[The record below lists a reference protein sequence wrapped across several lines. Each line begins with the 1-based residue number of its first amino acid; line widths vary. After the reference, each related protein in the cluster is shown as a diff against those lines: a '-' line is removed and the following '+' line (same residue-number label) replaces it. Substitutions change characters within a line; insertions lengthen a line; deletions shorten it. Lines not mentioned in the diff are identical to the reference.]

1 MDRISFLDSE
11 LCEIIKRSLM
21 AFYRLVESG
30 ELNKDTLEGILEV
43 YKNEDVIY
51 MSKWLSQKGFSLLEE
66 LSCYEYEVNFDYC
79 RYLEIRNLILE
90 LDLEIK
96 DPETAFISITELLNT
111 SVIFSKENGIN
122 KKLNC

>member
-11 LCEIIKRSLM
+11 LCEIIKRSLI
-21 AFYRLVESG
+21 AFYRLVESD

-66 LSCYEYEVNFDYC
+66 LSHYEYEVNFDYC

-96 DPETAFISITELLNT
+96 DAETAFISITELLNT
-111 SVIFSKENGIN
+111 SVIFSKENGV
-122 KKLNC
+122 K

>member
-11 LCEIIKRSLM
+11 LCEIIKRSLI
-21 AFYRLVESG
+21 AFYRLVESD

-66 LSCYEYEVNFDYC
+66 LSYYEYEVNSDYC

-96 DPETAFISITELLNT
+96 DPETAFVSITELLNT
-111 SVIFSKENGIN
+111 SVIFSKENGIKN
-122 KKLNC
+122 